1 MEKIRRFSTLLA
13 VLLLIV
19 GLGVLLYPSLSD
31 LYYRWEAEQEI
42 AQYNQVAEA
51 TQEDYSDLWAAAEEY
66 NRKLAQGNAFSVAA
80 TAEEEAKIEQFLNP
94 LDDAVLLGE
103 RR

>member
-1 MEKIRRFSTLLA
+1 MKKKRKISTLLA

-51 TQEDYSDLWAAAEEY
+51 TQEDYSDLWAAAE
-66 NRKLAQGNAFSVAA
+66 
-80 TAEEEAKIEQFLNP
+80 
-94 LDDAVLLGE
+94 
-103 RR
+103 